1 MMSHKEYLFSAYPEL
16 KHYNLSRQVGFDI
29 KARDGLN
36 PSRQYL
42 QSSTGSAAL
51 RAARDVSPSDHGYAD
66 LGMLP
71 VNPQKLV
78 VLVHGGPNARDTYEF
93 SEENAFLT
101 NRGYAV
107 LQVNFRG
114 STGLGKR
121 LVSAGNG
128 EVGEKDAPRHI
139 GFGQICCGKR
149 DCK

>member
-1 MMSHKEYLFSAYPEL
+1 
-16 KHYNLSRQVGFDI
+16 
-29 KARDGLN
+29 
-36 PSRQYL
+36 
-42 QSSTGSAAL
+42 
-51 RAARDVSPSDHGYAD
+51 
-66 LGMLP
+66 MLP

-93 SEENAFLT
+93 AEENAFLT

-128 EVGEKDAPRHI
+128 EWARKMHLDILDSVKFVVAKGIANKSQVAI
-139 GFGQICCGKR
+139 MGKYAAVYFVR
-149 DCK
+149 